1 MIALTRYQ
9 LSLLLRSHRWIP
21 PAVLYVLGVAGLGGA
36 ALPDGAGL
44 TQGLAWSALLLV
56 PVEAWLTRSMLTAE
70 PAAARACVAAAGGPR
85 RTQVAALTAALL
97 AGAAFGLLGVAWEVF
112 SLGLPRL
119 PATSAIRTGTAFAEV
134 GGGLAA
140 ALICLLVGSAIAAL
154 LNPPVVRRP
163 AAGMLGT
170 TGAVV
175 LALAWNVS
183 PANAAVR
190 SVGYGS
196 QEKAWPAGVALLAA
210 VVLLALAWLISAQVA
225 SRRDS

>member
-1 MIALTRYQ
+1 VIALTRYQ

-36 ALPDGAGL
+36 ALPHGAGL
-44 TQGLAWSALLLV
+44 TQGLAWAALILV

-85 RTQVAALTAALL
+85 RAQLAALIAALL
-97 AGAAFGLLGVAWEVF
+97 VGAAFGLLGVAWEAF

-119 PATSAIRTGTAFAEV
+119 PATNAIRSGAAFADL
-134 GGGLAA
+134 GGGLGA

-175 LALAWNVS
+175 LALAWNAS

-210 VVLLALAWLISAQVA
+210 VVLLALAWAISAQVA
-225 SRRDS
+225 ARRDG

>member
-36 ALPDGAGL
+36 ALPHGAGL
-44 TQGLAWSALLLV
+44 TQGLAWSALILV

-85 RTQVAALTAALL
+85 RAQVAALIAALL
-97 AGAAFGLLGVAWEVF
+97 VGAAFGLLGVAWEAF

-119 PATSAIRTGTAFAEV
+119 PATNAIRTGAAFADL

-175 LALAWNVS
+175 LALAWNAS

-210 VVLLALAWLISAQVA
+210 VVLLALAWAISAQVA
-225 SRRDS
+225 ARRDG